1 MFSHLSTLLQQS
13 LLFTQSVPIL
23 PTPPLSFFVCPNH
36 IPLTFKVSKAG
47 ATAAFYVD
55 LVFLWIARDANCLH
69 FCRWLD
75 NASNSK
81 IWVQGYIHAT
91 LIVGSPR
98 NMTSTWL
105 ALAHAHNS
113 FLFSLYF
120 FFCGSQLKHFL
131 SLWTIVHCTDTA
143 TNDWVYK
150 SNYFR
155 IRLSSKKIGQSD
167 NIVLS
172 FNSIHIMEL
181 KELTNLRHKKS
192 FYFDQILSYMWQCIA
207 CV

>member
-23 PTPPLSFFVCPNH
+23 PTPPHPTLSFFVRPNH

-55 LVFLWIARDANCLH
+55 LVSLWIARDANCLH

-81 IWVQGYIHAT
+81 NWVQGYIHAT

-120 FFCGSQLKHFL
+120 FF
-131 SLWTIVHCTDTA
+131 LWLTIETFSFTLNHSTLHRHC
-143 TNDWVYK
+143 N
-150 SNYFR
+150 
-155 IRLSSKKIGQSD
+155 
-167 NIVLS
+167 
-172 FNSIHIMEL
+172 
-181 KELTNLRHKKS
+181 
-192 FYFDQILSYMWQCIA
+192 
-207 CV
+207 